1 MVGEVKQTY
10 TVTAERDR
18 GWWAIR
24 VVELPGVFS
33 QARRLDGV
41 ERMARDAIALLRD
54 VPPDSFEVVVK
65 ERLLPEVER
74 VVAEALDARSE
85 AFRRQAVAS
94 MKSREAVEALTRLG
108 LPQRDIGRLLEM
120 SHQRVGQLAGPT
132 GPTVSVGPRNR
143 ARRRPSGPSSARC

>member
-1 MVGEVKQTY
+1 MKQTY
-10 TVTAERDR
+10 TVTVERDR

-41 ERMARDAIALLRD
+41 ARMARDAIALLRD
-54 VPPDSFEVVVK
+54 VPPDSFDVVVK

-85 AFRRQAVAS
+85 A
-94 MKSREAVEALTRLG
+94 
-108 LPQRDIGRLLEM
+108 
-120 SHQRVGQLAGPT
+120 
-132 GPTVSVGPRNR
+132 VSVRPRNR
-143 ARRRPSGPSSARC
+143 ARRGPSGPSSARR